1 MSTCQSLV
9 NAKPAM
15 PLIRAAMTLG
25 VLLIVSG
32 CGQRD
37 AATPPVDTPTT
48 ASTAPS
54 TAQAPAT
61 DPADAK
67 SPSATTAISLK
78 CEESALTDAGQ
89 FIAEN
94 NVWGKQGVADWMQ
107 CMGAAALAH
116 VSGQPAAMRAHW
128 KWDWKHQGD
137 NVKAFPEI
145 VFGHK
150 PGFPKSSTTLLPR
163 KLSSLQTLN
172 LSYDVTTEREGAG
185 NLSIDMWLT
194 SNNNPTTFAVP
205 PITHEVMIW
214 LEAYGPMYQ
223 GGELVD
229 HARINGTLYRVHVGE
244 KFGLGWRYV
253 AFAPNSPMQTTAT
266 VNLLPFFE
274 YLRGKGYLTTD
285 EHLSAVNLGNEII
298 SGNGE
303 TKVNRLAVQV
313 N

>member
-1 MSTCQSLV
+1 MSAPSS
-9 NAKPAM
+9 PAHSR
-15 PLIRAAMTLG
+15 PSHRFTGTAWTLLALWG
-25 VLLIVSG
+25 LMG

-37 AATPPVDTPTT
+37 ATPTAATSSPSTATPATPP
-48 ASTAPS
+48 AAAAPL
-54 TAQAPAT
+54 AAAAFNVP
-61 DPADAK
+61 
-67 SPSATTAISLK
+67 LK

-89 FIAEN
+89 FTAEN
-94 NVWGKQGVADWMQ
+94 NVWGKQGVVGWTQ
-107 CMGAAALAH
+107 CMGAVALPNVPGQSAA
-116 VSGQPAAMRAHW
+116 VQAHW
-128 KWDWKHQGD
+128 KWDWKQQGD
-137 NVKAFPEI
+137 NVKAFPEV

-163 KLSSLQTLN
+163 KLSSLQTLA
-172 LSYDVTTEREGAG
+172 LSYDLVTEREGAG

-253 AFAPNSPMQTTAT
+253 AFAPNNPMQTTAT

-274 YLRGKGYLTTD
+274 YLRGKGYITTD